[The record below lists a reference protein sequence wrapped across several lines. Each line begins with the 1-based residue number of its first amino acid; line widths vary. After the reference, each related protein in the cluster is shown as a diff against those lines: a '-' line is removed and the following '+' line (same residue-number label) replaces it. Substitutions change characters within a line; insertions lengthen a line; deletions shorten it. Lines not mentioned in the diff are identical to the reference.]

1 MSVPPGLVEYAVVL
15 LLGVSLGLLL
25 RFAVALVVVLAAVV
39 GIVALLGY
47 LDVRLFGQVLAWLA
61 RRTVLLDTL
70 EGFLFTVVGLV
81 FVVGVVAGL
90 LLTTPLRGLAPSR
103 AA

>member
-61 RRTVLLDTL
+61 QRTVLLDTL

>member
-25 RFAVALVVVLAAVV
+25 RFAVALVVVLGAVV

-61 RRTVLLDTL
+61 QRTVLLDTL